1 MKNNILKEIK
11 NELISIGNEPRI
23 DNFDEYISQNKIF
36 TFLFYTKIIPD
47 FETILP
53 LLDNLYEKFDSL
65 KLIICICEDKEK
77 EFNEILSSIK
87 DISCLIMK
95 FESKN
100 RDILL
105 STYNIITIPS
115 LIILDKEGILIDS
128 LNLDGIINLNENII
142 EGWINKFNILNKY
155 SEKKLELGMLTKLS
169 VHPHDLIYSEQ
180 SMKPGYGK
188 SGWICDMCR
197 KSFKANVC
205 NFFCGLCGWDIC
217 DACYNKYKNE
227 F

>member
-23 DNFDEYISQNKIF
+23 DNFEQYIPQNKIF
-36 TFLFYTKIIPD
+36 TFLFYSKIIPD

-53 LLDNLYEKFDSL
+53 LLNNLYEKFDSL
-65 KLIICICEDKEK
+65 KLIVCICEESEE
-77 EFNEILSSIK
+77 EFKEILSTIK
-87 DISCLIMK
+87 DISCLIMT

-100 RDILL
+100 RDKLI
-105 STYNIITIPS
+105 SSYNIITLPS

-128 LNLDGIINLNENII
+128 LNFDRIINLNESII

-155 SEKKLELGMLTKLS
+155 SEKKLELGMTTKLS
-169 VHPHDLIYSEQ
+169 VHPHELIYSEQ

-197 KSFKANVC
+197 KPFKANVC